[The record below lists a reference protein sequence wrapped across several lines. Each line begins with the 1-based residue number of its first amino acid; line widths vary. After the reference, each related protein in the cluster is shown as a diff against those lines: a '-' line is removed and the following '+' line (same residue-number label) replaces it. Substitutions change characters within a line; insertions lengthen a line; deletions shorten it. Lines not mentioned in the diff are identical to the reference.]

1 MRRLADALYIIA
13 ITLWVGGLWA
23 IGYLA
28 APVLF
33 ASLGDRQL
41 AGIVAGKLFALIGW
55 IGLGSAAY
63 LLFFLV
69 LRWGGRFYKS
79 GVFWLVLVMLL
90 MTLASQFGIQPLMV
104 QLKADALPREVMESV
119 LRDRFVAWHGI
130 SSILYLVQ
138 SLLGAWLVVWSSRG
152 LDQP

>member
-1 MRRLADALYIIA
+1 VHKFSEALWFIG

-23 IGYLA
+23 IGYIA

-41 AGIVAGKLFALIGW
+41 AGMVAGKLFSLMGW

-63 LLFFLV
+63 LLLFLLV
-69 LRWGGRFYKS
+69 RRGGLAFRS
-79 GVFWLVLVMLL
+79 GVFWLVFSMGVLAA
-90 MTLASQFGIQPLMV
+90 ASQFGIQPLMA
-104 QLKADALPREVMESV
+104 QLKADALPREVMASV
-119 LRDRFVAWHGI
+119 LRDRFAAWHGI

-138 SLLGAWLVVWSSRG
+138 SLLGLWLVVWANRG
-152 LDQP
+152 LR